1 MTELVAPPV
10 PAPAPAAA
18 QAARGR
24 RWFRP
29 WRRPYG
35 LATFTWLYVLWTLIP
50 VLIAI
55 QFSFN
60 DGRSRT
66 AWQGFSLRW
75 YWEDPVSSVWHDPSL
90 RLALTNSLTLAA
102 LTMIIATPLGVAL
115 ALGLTRWRGR
125 TSTGANMLMLLPL
138 ATPEIV
144 MGSALY
150 LTFTNLYTTIPLGR
164 TAQVLGHVTFSI
176 SYVVVIV
183 RGRLLSVGR
192 IYEDAAQ
199 DLGASPI
206 QAIRTVLIPLLAP
219 AVVASLLVV
228 FAASIDDFVVSA
240 FLSADASSTTVP
252 IKLYGAVKT
261 APSPALNALATIML
275 AGTTIA
281 LVLAWAVLRL
291 RRRGAA
297 ASGRGASDAALRDL
311 AAIDV

>member
-1 MTELVAPPV
+1 MTDLVAPPV
-10 PAPAPAAA
+10 PVPVAAKT
-18 QAARGR
+18 ARGPR
-24 RWFRP
+24 RWLRP
-29 WRRPYG
+29 WRRPYA
-35 LATFTWLYVLWTLIP
+35 LATFTWLYILWTLIP

-102 LTMIIATPLGVAL
+102 LTVAIATPLGVAL

-125 TSTGANMLMLLPL
+125 ASTGTNMLMLLPL

-192 IYEDAAQ
+192 VYEDAAQ

-275 AGTTIA
+275 AGTTVA
-281 LVLAWAVLRL
+281 LVLAWAVLRV

-297 ASGRGASDAALRDL
+297 ASGRAASDAALRDL